1 MAGVYAT
8 ECPPGGED
16 ADSWIRR
23 GMVCTRRR
31 KYATA
36 IESFGR
42 ALDHDPGSVEAL
54 LGRGN
59 ALYALE
65 RYDEALAAYDR
76 ALEAAPDR
84 PAVHLA
90 RSSALSALGRHG
102 GGRSR
107 VRPGDGP
114 PPPPRTGVIYRTSAR
129 TPNRPAMTEGY
140 PTATVD
146 GREVPYD
153 PSTLRRIQE
162 HPCFSEKA
170 CHAFGRMHLAVA
182 PKCNIQCN
190 YCQRDYDCVNESRPG
205 VTSRIV
211 TPEEAVAL
219 VKQVLDEHTFI
230 KVIGIAGPGD
240 PLANEQTFEALR
252 LVKEH
257 FPETIRCIS
266 TNGLML
272 PERIDE
278 LAALDVGNITV
289 TMNALD
295 PEVGAKIYDHV
306 DYHGKRYEG
315 VEAAKILIANQLKGV
330 EEAVKHKMIVKINTV
345 WVPGI
350 NDDEIVE
357 IAETTSKLG
366 AYTFNL
372 IPVIPQYKFKDV
384 VPPTPAEKRAMQDRC
399 APYIK
404 QMRHCQRC
412 RADAIG
418 MLGHDLQTPGGC
430 SKGT

>member
-1 MAGVYAT
+1 
-8 ECPPGGED
+8 
-16 ADSWIRR
+16 
-23 GMVCTRRR
+23 
-31 KYATA
+31 
-36 IESFGR
+36 
-42 ALDHDPGSVEAL
+42 
-54 LGRGN
+54 
-59 ALYALE
+59 
-65 RYDEALAAYDR
+65 
-76 ALEAAPDR
+76 
-84 PAVHLA
+84 
-90 RSSALSALGRHG
+90 
-102 GGRSR
+102 
-107 VRPGDGP
+107 
-114 PPPPRTGVIYRTSAR
+114 
-129 TPNRPAMTEGY
+129 MTEGY
-140 PTATVD
+140 PTATVE

-205 VTSRIV
+205 VTSRV
-211 TPEEAVAL
+211 LRPEEVVDM
-219 VKQVLDEHTFI
+219 VKGVLDKHEFI

-240 PLANEQTFEALR
+240 PLANEETFEALR

-257 FPETIRCIS
+257 FPETMLCLS

-272 PERIDE
+272 PERVDE
-278 LAALDVGNITV
+278 LAELGVGNLTV
-289 TMNALD
+289 TMNAVD

-306 DYHGKRYEG
+306 NYHGKRYTG

-330 EEAVKHKMIVKINTV
+330 EEAVKHGMIVKINTV
-345 WVPGI
+345 WVPGV
-350 NDDEIVE
+350 NDDQIIE

-384 VPPTPAEKRAMQDRC
+384 VPPTPAQKREMQGRC

-418 MLGHDLQTPGGC
+418 LLGHDLEVPEGC
-430 SKGT
+430 TKGT

>member
-1 MAGVYAT
+1 
-8 ECPPGGED
+8 
-16 ADSWIRR
+16 
-23 GMVCTRRR
+23 
-31 KYATA
+31 
-36 IESFGR
+36 
-42 ALDHDPGSVEAL
+42 
-54 LGRGN
+54 
-59 ALYALE
+59 
-65 RYDEALAAYDR
+65 
-76 ALEAAPDR
+76 
-84 PAVHLA
+84 
-90 RSSALSALGRHG
+90 
-102 GGRSR
+102 
-107 VRPGDGP
+107 
-114 PPPPRTGVIYRTSAR
+114 
-129 TPNRPAMTEGY
+129 MTEGY

-170 CHAFGRMHLAVA
+170 CHSFGRMHLAVA

-211 TPEEAVAL
+211 TPEESVAL
-219 VKQVLDEHTFI
+219 VKDVLAKHEFI

-240 PLANEQTFEALR
+240 PLANEETFEALR
-252 LVKEH
+252 LIKEH

-278 LAALDVGNITV
+278 LADLDVGNITV

-295 PEVGAKIYDHV
+295 PEVGAKIYDHI
-306 DYHGKRYEG
+306 DYHGKRYTG

-345 WVPGI
+345 WVPGV
-350 NDDEIVE
+350 NDDQIVE

-372 IPVIPQYKFKDV
+372 IPVIPQYRFKDV

>member
-1 MAGVYAT
+1 
-8 ECPPGGED
+8 
-16 ADSWIRR
+16 
-23 GMVCTRRR
+23 
-31 KYATA
+31 
-36 IESFGR
+36 
-42 ALDHDPGSVEAL
+42 
-54 LGRGN
+54 
-59 ALYALE
+59 
-65 RYDEALAAYDR
+65 
-76 ALEAAPDR
+76 
-84 PAVHLA
+84 
-90 RSSALSALGRHG
+90 
-102 GGRSR
+102 
-107 VRPGDGP
+107 
-114 PPPPRTGVIYRTSAR
+114 
-129 TPNRPAMTEGY
+129 MTEGY

-211 TPEEAVAL
+211 TPEESVAL
-219 VKQVLDEHTFI
+219 VKDVLEKHEFI

-240 PLANEQTFEALR
+240 PLANEETFEALR
-252 LVKEH
+252 LIKEH
-257 FPETIRCIS
+257 FPETMRCLS

-278 LAALDVGNITV
+278 LAALGVGNITV
-289 TMNALD
+289 TMNAID
-295 PEVGAKIYDHV
+295 PEVGAKIYDHI
-306 DYHGKRYEG
+306 DYHGKRYTG

-330 EEAVKHKMIVKINTV
+330 EEAVRHDMIVKINTV
-345 WVPGI
+345 WVPGV
-350 NDDEIVE
+350 NDDQIIE

-372 IPVIPQYKFKDV
+372 IPVIPQYRFKDV
-384 VPPTPAEKRAMQDRC
+384 VPPTPAQKREMQDRC

-418 MLGHDLQTPGGC
+418 LLGHDLQTPDGC